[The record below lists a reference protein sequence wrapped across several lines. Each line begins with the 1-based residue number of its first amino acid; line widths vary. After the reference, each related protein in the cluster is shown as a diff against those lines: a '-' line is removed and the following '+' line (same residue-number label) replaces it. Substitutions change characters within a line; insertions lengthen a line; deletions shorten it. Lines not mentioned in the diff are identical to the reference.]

1 MIHFLSFF
9 KDHCFSAIRN
19 NWSLS
24 FIYIYYY
31 YYSSYLY
38 FIFIKK
44 YFYHLKLQYI
54 TIYNLQVFFIPLLYF
69 RDIEI
74 YLIHIDLMRKRCQL
88 INVDVDVDVDAN
100 ESSRQLVEDGITTR
114 TWLVDSL
121 FCVTCS
127 LENNAFSVLDYV
139 IKVTL
144 HYYMLHLAVTPWN
157 FRARLY

>member
-1 MIHFLSFF
+1 M
-9 KDHCFSAIRN
+9 
-19 NWSLS
+19 
-24 FIYIYYY
+24 
-31 YYSSYLY
+31 
-38 FIFIKK
+38 
-44 YFYHLKLQYI
+44 KLQYI

-88 INVDVDVDVDAN
+88 INVDVDVDAN

-121 FCVTCS
+121 LCATCS